1 MSRSL
6 ALLSSDDPPPVLI
19 ENAEGRGPGVVVC
32 DHGGRAV
39 PASLHGLGLD
49 SAHFDRHIAWDIGA
63 LALARHL
70 ARRFDMPLVSA
81 AYSRLVIDPNRG
93 ADDPTLIPEVSD
105 EVVIPA
111 NRNLSADDA
120 AARLREL
127 FDPYH
132 AAVAAALESRR
143 RLGVAAPALLSAHS
157 FTPVMRGFQRPWE
170 IGVLWDGDPRV
181 AVPLL
186 EALRGRGDVTVG
198 DNQPYSGRGTL
209 GGTVE
214 THALPRGL
222 PNVLLEVRQDLIES
236 ADGAARWADVL
247 GAALAPILAD
257 PGLYQAEV
265 YPRLPAA

>member
-93 ADDPTLIPEVSD
+93 ADDPTLIPEISD

>member
-6 ALLSSDDPPPVLI
+6 ALLSLDDPPPVLI

-39 PASLHGLGLD
+39 PARLHGLGLD

-81 AYSRLVIDPNRG
+81 AYSRLVVDVNRG
-93 ADDPTLIPEVSD
+93 EDDPTLIPEISD
-105 EVVIPA
+105 DVVIPA
-111 NRNLSADDA
+111 NRNLPPEHA
-120 AARLREL
+120 AARLREI
-127 FDPYH
+127 FAPYH

-143 RLGVAAPALLSAHS
+143 GLGVAAPVLLSAHS

-186 EALRGRGDVTVG
+186 EALRSRGDVTVG

-222 PNVLLEVRQDLIES
+222 PNVLLEVRQDLI
-236 ADGAARWADVL
+236 ADAAGASRWADAL

-257 PGLYQAEV
+257 PGLYQAEI